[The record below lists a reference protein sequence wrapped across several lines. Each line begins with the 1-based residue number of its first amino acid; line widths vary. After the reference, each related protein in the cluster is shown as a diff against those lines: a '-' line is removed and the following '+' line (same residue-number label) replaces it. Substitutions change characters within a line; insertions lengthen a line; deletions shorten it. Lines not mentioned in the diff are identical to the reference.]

1 MKYVRFVFSGKEHTG
16 TAEGKRLFDENGG
29 DYSVDE
35 VRFLPPVR
43 PSKIIGLVLNYRDHA
58 DELGLSPGESPLI
71 FLKPPNTLIGHM
83 ENIIYPSGAA
93 YVHYEGELAVVIGR
107 KTRNVRSSDALN
119 FVRGYTV
126 ANDVTARDFITNT
139 FRPPVKA
146 KGFDTFCPLG
156 PWVASAEDIDLDGGL
171 QIRTTVNGEVKQEGS
186 TLMFIHTVGEIVE
199 FLSAFM
205 TLYEDDIILTGTPR
219 GISPIKPGDVVD
231 VDIEGI
237 GRLTNRVASE
247 Y

>member
-1 MKYVRFVFSGKEHTG
+1 MFSGKEHTG
-16 TAEGKRLFDENGG
+16 TAEGTLLFDEKG
-29 DYSVDE
+29 DSYAADE

-71 FLKPPNTLIGHM
+71 FLKPPNTLVGHM

-93 YVHYEGELAVVIGR
+93 YVHYEGELAAVIGR
-107 KTRNVRSSDALN
+107 RARKVKASDAADCI
-119 FVRGYTV
+119 RGYTI

-146 KGFDTFCPLG
+146 KGFDTFCPIG
-156 PWVASAEDIDLDGGL
+156 PWVSSAEDIDIDRGL
-171 QIRTTVNGEVKQEGS
+171 EITTAVNGVVKQKGN
-186 TLMFIHTVGEIVE
+186 TRMFMHTIGEVVE
-199 FLSAFM
+199 YLSAFM

-219 GISPIKPGDVVD
+219 GISPIRPGDVVD

-237 GRLTNRVASE
+237 GRLTNHVATEGSA
-247 Y
+247 